1 MTGGAKERHAAIML
15 RVAELAKGRPRTV
28 VAVAGPPASGKST
41 IAATLAA
48 QLNASGITAKVVPM
62 DGFHLD
68 NAVLQE
74 RALFARKGA
83 PETFDAEGF
92 IALIERLR
100 AGGEVSIPLF
110 DRKRDMSIADAD
122 TVPADCAVVIVE
134 GNYLLFDEPPWNR
147 LADLWD
153 LAISLEV
160 TADELRDRLVRRWID
175 HGMTPEAALARTES
189 NDLPNAAR
197 VRNASLPA
205 DLVISNSGGG

>member
-1 MTGGAKERHAAIML
+1 MTKVQDRHAAIAS
-15 RVAELAKGRPRTV
+15 RVADLIKDRPRTV
-28 VAVAGPPASGKST
+28 IAVAGPPASGKST
-41 IAATLAA
+41 LAGDLAAT
-48 QLNASGITAKVVPM
+48 LNASGIKARVVPM

-68 NAVLQE
+68 NSIL
-74 RALFARKGA
+74 RRRGLFARKGA

-92 IALIERLR
+92 IALVRRLKTV
-100 AGGEVSIPLF
+100 AETPFPLF
-110 DRKRDMSIADAD
+110 DRRRDMAIPDAD

-175 HGMTPEAALARTES
+175 HGMTPEAALARAES
-189 NDLPNAAR
+189 NDLPNSER
-197 VRNASLPA
+197 VRRASLPA
-205 DLVISNSGGG
+205 DLVLSNSGGE

>member
-1 MTGGAKERHAAIML
+1 MTQTEDRHAAIAS
-15 RVAELAKGRPRTV
+15 RVADLIKDRPRTV
-28 VAVAGPPASGKST
+28 IAVVGPPASGKST
-41 IAATLAA
+41 FAEALAGT
-48 QLNASGITAKVVPM
+48 LNASGTKAKVVPM

-68 NAVLQE
+68 NAILRQ
-74 RALFARKGA
+74 RGLFARKGA

-92 IALIERLR
+92 ISLVRQLKTGAET
-100 AGGEVSIPLF
+100 AIPLF

-147 LADLWD
+147 LAGLWD

-160 TADELRDRLVRRWID
+160 TAEELRDRLLRRWID
-175 HGMTPEAALARTES
+175 HGMTPQAALARAES
-189 NDLPNAAR
+189 NDLPNAER

-205 DLVISNSGGG
+205 DLVISNSSGA

>member
-1 MTGGAKERHAAIML
+1 MTEAEDRYAAIL
-15 RVAELAKGRPRTV
+15 SRIANLIKDRPRTV
-28 VAVAGPPASGKST
+28 IAVVGPPASGKST
-41 IAATLAA
+41 FAEALARK
-48 QLNASGITAKVVPM
+48 LNTGGTKAKVVPM

-92 IALIERLR
+92 ITLIERLR
-100 AGGEVSIPLF
+100 AGGKVSIPLF

-205 DLVISNSGGG
+205 DLVISNSGGE